1 MAAKRKTRFGQRP
14 PLTRPAVLEAAA
26 ALADEVG
33 LNGLSM
39 RRLGRALGVEAMSL
53 YNHVPNKEAIL
64 DGLVDRV
71 FAEIDP
77 PAQHGEWKLEMRRT
91 AISKRKALLRHR
103 WATGLLE
110 SRTNPGPANLRHHE
124 AILGCLR
131 NAGFTSAEAVHAY
144 SAIDSYV
151 YGFALQQI
159 SLPFDSPAEHREVIQ
174 QMLQSIPL
182 DDHPNLREV
191 GMELVSMGYDH
202 SLEFEYGLDL
212 ILDGLEGRLTSA

>member
-1 MAAKRKTRFGQRP
+1 MATKRRSRSGQRP
-14 PLTRPAVLEAAA
+14 PLTRTAVLDAAA

-33 LNGLSM
+33 LNALSM
-39 RRLGRALGVEAMSL
+39 RRLGQALGVEAMSL

-71 FAEIDP
+71 FAEIEP
-77 PAQHGEWKLEMRRT
+77 PAQHGHWKQEMRCT
-91 AISKRKALLRHR
+91 AISKREALLRHR

-110 SRTNPGPANLRHHE
+110 SRTNPGPANLQHHE

-131 NAGFTSAEAVHAY
+131 NAGFASAEAVHAY

-159 SLPFDSPAEHREVIQ
+159 SLPFDSPVEHREVIEQ
-174 QMLQSIPL
+174 ILQSIPV
-182 DDHPNLREV
+182 DDYPNLREV
-191 GMELVSMGYDH
+191 AIELVSTGYDH
-202 SLEFEYGLDL
+202 SVEFEYGLDL
-212 ILDGLEGRLTSA
+212 ILDGLERALTST